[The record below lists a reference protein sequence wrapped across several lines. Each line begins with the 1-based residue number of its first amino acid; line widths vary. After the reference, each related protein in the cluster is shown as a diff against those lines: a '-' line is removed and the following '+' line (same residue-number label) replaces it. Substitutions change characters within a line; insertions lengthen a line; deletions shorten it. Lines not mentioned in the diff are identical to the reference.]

1 MIIELDLI
9 AVTPHTNL
17 ALERNNLGNLRML
30 LCMYIQRG
38 QIKETL
44 LANWTDKLFLFQMHS
59 VYMSGQQRL
68 M

>member
-1 MIIELDLI
+1 MIIQLDLI
-9 AVTPHTNL
+9 AITPHTNL
-17 ALERNNLGNLRML
+17 ALERNNLGDLRML
-30 LCMYIQRG
+30 LRVHIQRG